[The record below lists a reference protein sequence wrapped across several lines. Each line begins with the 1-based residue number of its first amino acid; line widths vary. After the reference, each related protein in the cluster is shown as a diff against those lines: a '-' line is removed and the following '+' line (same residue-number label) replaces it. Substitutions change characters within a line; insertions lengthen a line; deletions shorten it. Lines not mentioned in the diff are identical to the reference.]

1 MYLPRWSNE
10 ILDELRRTLL
20 EKLGRSP
27 EQVDHLLA
35 ELNRHFSDARVEA
48 FETLVALMTNDP
60 GDRHVIAAAVKCGA
74 EAIVTFNLRHFPDAA
89 LDTWNIEAQHPDE
102 FLVHLYHLNPD
113 LMVNILHEQSAFI
126 GRTLAQLLAVLKQ
139 GVPNFAQLISDSFG
153 VKETE

>member
-27 EQVDHLLA
+27 EQVDHLSA
-35 ELNRHFSDARVEA
+35 ELNRHFIDARVEG

-102 FLVHLYHLNPD
+102 FLVRLYHLNPD